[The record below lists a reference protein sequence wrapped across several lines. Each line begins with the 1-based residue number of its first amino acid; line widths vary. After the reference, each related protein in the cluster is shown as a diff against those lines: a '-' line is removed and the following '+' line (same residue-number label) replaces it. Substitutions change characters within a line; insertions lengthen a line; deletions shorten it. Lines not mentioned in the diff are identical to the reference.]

1 MKRRRFVESVMAL
14 PLTGMAANAPD
25 GLVEYTT
32 FQGKRV
38 KLRPWVGKHVAFL
51 TKSEGVDEKVMGGLC
66 GVFDKV
72 RDFYREATGRDP
84 QQLKHLDGKI
94 TVAEVDE
101 TCGAACG
108 YLGATGIEL
117 TPGVF
122 TELCGGWQKGE
133 LVDQALPYEFG
144 RNFWFYSPQ
153 LAYRKPVSD
162 RSVVTGYAVFMRL
175 MALDAAGAK
184 LGPFRDKTG
193 AEFRGVMEG
202 LVDLYEADAKFRWE
216 NTLKVDAA
224 PENALGLN
232 GTDLF
237 ASFCLRLAR
246 DHGGQKWVKAVW
258 QAAGKLPEAKT
269 TEEAVDH
276 FVVAASAAAKTD
288 LGELFAGR
296 WRWPVSAA
304 GRKAAE
310 AAAKD
315 GVKGAKAE

>member
-1 MKRRRFVESVMAL
+1 
-14 PLTGMAANAPD
+14 
-25 GLVEYTT
+25 
-32 FQGKRV
+32 
-38 KLRPWVGKHVAFL
+38 
-51 TKSEGVDEKVMGGLC
+51 
-66 GVFDKV
+66 
-72 RDFYREATGRDP
+72 
-84 QQLKHLDGKI
+84 
-94 TVAEVDE
+94 
-101 TCGAACG
+101 
-108 YLGATGIEL
+108 
-117 TPGVF
+117 
-122 TELCGGWQKGE
+122 
-133 LVDQALPYEFG
+133 
-144 RNFWFYSPQ
+144 
-153 LAYRKPVSD
+153 
-162 RSVVTGYAVFMRL
+162 

-193 AEFRGVMEG
+193 AEFRAVMEG

-237 ASFCLRLAR
+237 SSFCLRLAR

-258 QAAGKLPEAKT
+258 QEAGKLPEAKT
-269 TEEAVDH
+269 TEGAVDH

-296 WRWPVSAA
+296 WRWPVTAA

-310 AAAKD
+310 TAAKE

>member
-1 MKRRRFVESVMAL
+1 M
-14 PLTGMAANAPD
+14 
-25 GLVEYTT
+25 
-32 FQGKRV
+32 
-38 KLRPWVGKHVAFL
+38 
-51 TKSEGVDEKVMGGLC
+51 
-66 GVFDKV
+66 
-72 RDFYREATGRDP
+72 
-84 QQLKHLDGKI
+84 
-94 TVAEVDE
+94 
-101 TCGAACG
+101 
-108 YLGATGIEL
+108 
-117 TPGVF
+117 
-122 TELCGGWQKGE
+122 
-133 LVDQALPYEFG
+133 
-144 RNFWFYSPQ
+144 
-153 LAYRKPVSD
+153 
-162 RSVVTGYAVFMRL
+162 
-175 MALDAAGAK
+175 
-184 LGPFRDKTG
+184 
-193 AEFRGVMEG
+193 
-202 LVDLYEADAKFRWE
+202 VDLYEADAKFRWE